1 MAFSVMLPAMKI
13 KNWLLDFI
21 KGGALG
27 IGLLPGVSAGTIG
40 ITVGIYDKL
49 IGGVNTLRK
58 QFWKSILILLPIMLG
73 WLIAGVALLYL
84 EHLAWDKV
92 PFIIVLVCAGFTV
105 GGLPVIL
112 KEVRSH
118 TLGIKDFALI
128 ALGFL
133 IAAGIGLLSVLS
145 KIYNWFDIEA
155 AFLSPNENVW
165 IYPLTVIIGL
175 IAMGACIIPGISGAM
190 ILFIFGLYQPVLNL
204 YMGDASMIHDH
215 GRLGTGLILTACL
228 LVGIIAGI
236 ILASLLMKRVIAKF
250 HDTTF
255 NIVLGFVLGSL
266 VAMFINNQIWDAYFN
281 PVTNQWWHWLVGGIL
296 FVVIGA
302 LTLFLV
308 SKTLKKQAPEE
319 KEIETEAN
327 N

>member
-190 ILFIFGLYQPVLNL
+190 ILFIFGL
-204 YMGDASMIHDH
+204 
-215 GRLGTGLILTACL
+215 LGTGLILTACL